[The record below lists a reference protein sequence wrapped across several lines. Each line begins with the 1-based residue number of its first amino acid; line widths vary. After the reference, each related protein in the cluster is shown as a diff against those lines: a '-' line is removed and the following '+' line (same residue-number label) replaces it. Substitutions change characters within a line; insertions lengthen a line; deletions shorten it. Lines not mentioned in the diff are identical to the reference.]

1 MITPHKRKAV
11 KQARLKLASLCLL
24 GLVLCGCVSHTS
36 VRKDLKAGKSYE
48 PVKPAS
54 LSEYIRAVY
63 KVEHENNNKQA
74 EERAALLA
82 QSPELADL
90 SSRVDRNPAD
100 RDAAG
105 RLAAAYIDHQL
116 FWSAYELLTSAQAAS
131 PDDVAINL
139 NLARVWDGWG
149 EYDLALSYGERAIGT
164 GAASAQ
170 AYEVL
175 GRIHLHRSDPAQ
187 AIASFTEAAQ
197 RENKPS
203 ILSNLGYSYI
213 LAGDWETARTTLE
226 KAVELDDAMA
236 EAHNNLAIVLTK
248 LGDEE
253 GALQQLSKTGKPPVA
268 MNNMGVLYL
277 QENKLDRARYFF
289 EEAVRLEPTYEI
301 ALQNLRAVEL
311 QMHPAASEGSTK

>member
-1 MITPHKRKAV
+1 V
-11 KQARLKLASLCLL
+11 KQARLMLASFCLL
-24 GLVLCGCVSHTS
+24 GLVVSGCLSRTS
-36 VRKDLKAGKSYE
+36 VRKDSKAGKLYE

-54 LSEYIRAVY
+54 LSEFIRAVY
-63 KVEHENNNKQA
+63 KIERENNNKQA

-90 SSRVDRNPAD
+90 SSRVERNPAD
-100 RDAAG
+100 KDAAV
-105 RLAAAYIDHQL
+105 RLAVAYIDHQL
-116 FWSAYELLTSAQAAS
+116 YWGAYDLLTNAQGAS
-131 PDDVAINL
+131 PDDPAINL
-139 NLARVWDGWG
+139 NFARVWDGWG
-149 EYDLALSYGERAIGT
+149 EYDLALSYGERATAT

-175 GRIHLHRSDPAQ
+175 GRIHLHRNALPE
-187 AIASFTEAAQ
+187 AIAAFNQAAQ

-253 GALQQLSKTGKPPVA
+253 GALRQLSKTGKPPVA

-277 QENKLDRARYFF
+277 QEHKLDRARYFF
-289 EEAVRLEPTYEI
+289 KEAVRLEPTYEI
-301 ALQNLRAVEL
+301 GRQNLHAVEL
-311 QMHPAASEGSTK
+311 QMPPAAIEGNTTSAIQPQK